1 MSYKAIK
8 VDGQKFMYRIEMQ
21 RNGEPLVFNVVCAE
35 SDSEIDSLVQHYLN
49 FLDSGQTNYPVN
61 QNS

>member
-1 MSYKAIK
+1 MDYKSIK
-8 VDGQKFMYRIEMQ
+8 VDGQKLMYRIEMQ
-21 RNGEPLVFNVVCAE
+21 HAGKFVAFNVVCANDE
-35 SDSEIDSLVQHYLN
+35 SEIDSLVQHHLN